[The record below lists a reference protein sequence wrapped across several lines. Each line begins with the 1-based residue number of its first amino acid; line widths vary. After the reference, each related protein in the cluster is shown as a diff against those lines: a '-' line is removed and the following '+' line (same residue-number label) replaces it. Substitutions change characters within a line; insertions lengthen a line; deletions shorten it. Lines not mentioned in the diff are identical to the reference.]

1 MSALR
6 EEAERE
12 ALERHVDRIV
22 RIVALGGDP
31 GWARV
36 NYSREVALDEETTLR
51 VEATFGARVNG
62 ATVRH
67 SAHGIVYDALDYGR
81 YLVVY
86 RAGRWLEALER
97 LASELGTR
105 RNAEDA
111 VRPAQASAEENE
123 RFSPLD

>member
-51 VEATFGARVNG
+51 VEATFGTRVNG
-62 ATVRH
+62 ATVRQG
-67 SAHGIVYDALDYGR
+67 SCTRLSITGATSSSTAPVAGSRRWSGWPVSWERGAMPRMPFGR
-81 YLVVY
+81 RKPPL
-86 RAGRWLEALER
+86 RKTT
-97 LASELGTR
+97 AS
-105 RNAEDA
+105 
-111 VRPAQASAEENE
+111 VP
-123 RFSPLD
+123 

>member
-12 ALERHVDRIV
+12 ALERRVDRTV

-31 GWARV
+31 GWAHV

-67 SAHGIVYDALDYGR
+67 SAHGIVYEALDYGR
-81 YLVVY
+81 CLVVY
-86 RAGRWLEALER
+86 RAVAGSRRWSGWPVSWERGAIPRMPFGRR
-97 LASELGTR
+97 KPPPRKTSASVL
-105 RNAEDA
+105 
-111 VRPAQASAEENE
+111 
-123 RFSPLD
+123 

>member
-12 ALERHVDRIV
+12 ALERRVDRTV

-31 GWARV
+31 GWAHV

-67 SAHGIVYDALDYGR
+67 SAHGIVYEALDYGR
-81 YLVVY
+81 CLVVY

-105 RNAEDA
+105 RNTEDA
-111 VRPAQASAEENE
+111 VRPAQAPAEEDE